1 MPTAGEFEAMAAEFE
16 DRADE
21 LDALP
26 LDFVA
31 ALTPAVLVGPLV
43 HAVDATFQVAARHLV
58 TAGAVLRDV
67 AALCRRRAARCREY
81 TAAVDRYWAILR
93 DPSRAFVP
101 SPPVRAPWMEYGR

>member
-1 MPTAGEFEAMAAEFE
+1 MPTAGEYDALAAEFE

-43 HAVDATFQVAARHLV
+43 HAVDQTFQVSARNLV
-58 TAGAVLRDV
+58 TGATLLREVAVLCRD
-67 AALCRRRAARCREY
+67 RATRCRQY
-81 TAAVDRYWAILR
+81 TRAVDTYWRAIN
-93 DPSRAFVP
+93 DPSALYAP
-101 SPPVRAPWMEYGR
+101 QPPTRLSWMDYG